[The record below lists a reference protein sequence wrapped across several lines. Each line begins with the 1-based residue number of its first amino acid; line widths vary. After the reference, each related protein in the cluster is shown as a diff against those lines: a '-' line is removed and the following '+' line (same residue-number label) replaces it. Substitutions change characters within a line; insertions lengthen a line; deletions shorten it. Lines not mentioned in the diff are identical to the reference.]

1 MPTPMSLVKEYLI
14 KEQLKNDRIFKE
26 SSFQPLTET
35 NLSGALYFSQKEYN
49 ILRDRGRDRCFG
61 ELADGR
67 IVEYTEM
74 ITLDMLQE
82 APDDVCPFDDAVYLG
97 MGKFHHW
104 RDEHGKEW

>member
-1 MPTPMSLVKEYLI
+1 MPTPASLVQEYLMKERI
-14 KEQLKNDRIFKE
+14 KQEKAFRDSSLQL
-26 SSFQPLTET
+26 PTET

-49 ILRDRGRDRCFG
+49 ILRDRGRDRCFA
-61 ELADGR
+61 ELTDGR

-82 APDDVCPFDDAVYLG
+82 APDDVCPFDDAVFLG

-104 RDEHGKEW
+104 RDEHGMEW